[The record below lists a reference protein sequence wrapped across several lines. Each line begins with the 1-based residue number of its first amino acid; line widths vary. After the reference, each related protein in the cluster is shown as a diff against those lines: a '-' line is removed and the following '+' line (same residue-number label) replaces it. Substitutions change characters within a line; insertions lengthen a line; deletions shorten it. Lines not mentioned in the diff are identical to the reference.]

1 MHFDLDDD
9 QQAISEAVG
18 RILLSEAGPERVRAL
33 GGDDPRHDDDLA
45 GLLRDQ
51 GYLGFPFDDGNGPLQ
66 AALVVEATAE
76 AAGVVATGAEALVA
90 PGALPG
96 RTVTGPVAIA
106 GAGTTAPIRFA
117 AAAASLLV
125 VDGDDVT
132 IVELGPG
139 DTTPVP
145 ARFGYPMALVHRWDA
160 RTIAGAGTAAR
171 SWWRVGLALELV
183 GTARAALDLT
193 VGHVRDREQFGR
205 SIGSFQ
211 GVQHRLA
218 ECEVLVQG
226 ARWLALEAAW
236 SRAEAE
242 RSAAALTQALR
253 SADRVFWDTHQ
264 FSGALGFATEYD
276 LHLWTMRLPALRA
289 EALAMGSSA
298 AALTRRRWG
307 TGAAPSSKVAG

>member
-1 MHFDLDDD
+1 MHFDLDSD
-9 QQAISEAVG
+9 QQAITEAVG
-18 RILLSEAGPERVRAL
+18 RILRAEAGPERVRAL
-33 GGDDPRHDDDLA
+33 GGDDPAHDGELA
-45 GLLRDQ
+45 GILREQ
-51 GYLGFPFDDGNGPLQ
+51 GYLGFPIDDGDGPLQ
-66 AALVVEATAE
+66 AALVIEATAE

-96 RTVTGPVAIA
+96 RPVTGPVAIA
-106 GAGTTAPIRFA
+106 MAGTTGPIRFA
-117 AAAASLLV
+117 ADAATLLV
-125 VDGDDVT
+125 VDDDDVT
-132 IVELGPG
+132 VVDLGAG
-139 DTTPVP
+139 DATRVR
-145 ARFGYPMALVHRWDA
+145 ARFGYPMATVHRWDGE
-160 RTIAGAGTAAR
+160 TIAGAGPTAL
-171 SWWRVGLALELV
+171 SWWRVALAVEIV

-193 VGHVRDREQFGR
+193 IAHVRDRQQFGR

-236 SRAEAE
+236 SRSEPE
-242 RSAAALTQALR
+242 RAAAALTQALR
-253 SADRVFWDTHQ
+253 GAERVFWDTHQ

-289 EALAMGSSA
+289 EAMAMGSAA

-307 TGAAPSSKVAG
+307 KVAG